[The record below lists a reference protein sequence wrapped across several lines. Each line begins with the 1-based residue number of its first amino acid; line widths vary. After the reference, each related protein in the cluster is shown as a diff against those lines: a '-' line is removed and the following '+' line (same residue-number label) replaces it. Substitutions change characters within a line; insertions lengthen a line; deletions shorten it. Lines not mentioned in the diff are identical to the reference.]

1 MTRHGEGLSDPKAM
15 RALAHPARLMIL
27 NRLNVEGSA
36 TATEVAE
43 IAGITPSAASYHLRM
58 LAKYGF
64 VEDAPPRG
72 DGRERLWKAVGKPV
86 SVGVQPDD
94 QPDVREA
101 KVTLITAFRREANE
115 EAERALAN
123 IDQEPEEWRDATL
136 FGRYRIRVDAEEL
149 AQLNREI
156 GKLIEP
162 FVVQRRR
169 EGVAP
174 KGARVAEAQVNLF
187 PVVARAVPGLPT
199 EDHGAAGGK

>member
-1 MTRHGEGLSDPKAM
+1 M
-15 RALAHPARLMIL
+15 
-27 NRLNVEGSA
+27 
-36 TATEVAE
+36 
-43 IAGITPSAASYHLRM
+43 
-58 LAKYGF
+58 
-64 VEDAPPRG
+64 
-72 DGRERLWKAVGKPV
+72 GKPV

-162 FVVQRRR
+162 FVVQRRM
-169 EGVAP
+169 
-174 KGARVAEAQVNLF
+174 
-187 PVVARAVPGLPT
+187 
-199 EDHGAAGGK
+199 

>member
-86 SVGVQPDD
+86 SVGVLPDD

-199 EDHGAAGGK
+199 EDHGAARGK

>member
-86 SVGVQPDD
+86 SVGVLPDD

>member
-64 VEDAPPRG
+64 VEDAPLRG

-86 SVGVQPDD
+86 SVGVLPDD